1 MVELVDG
8 VGGRALE
15 SLKRGR
21 VPPMVKWESSRPV
34 PPPQVPGPSQNA
46 LEDLKASQLK
56 CTYSWRRNAQ
66 MLSAIIVKNELLLRN
81 KSRCPCD

>member
-8 VGGRALE
+8 VEERALG

-46 LEDLKASQLK
+46 LEDHKASPLK
-56 CTYSWRRNAQ
+56 CMYS
-66 MLSAIIVKNELLLRN
+66 
-81 KSRCPCD
+81 